1 MSFTKYLPD
10 RFTCLLMGAVIVAS
24 FFPARGSV
32 SEVLSYLASGV
43 IFLLFFLHGIKLSR
57 PAIWEGIGHWRLH
70 LLVTAMTFAFFPVVG
85 WALQPVLEPA
95 FGHELYMGVLFLCAV
110 PATVQSAITL
120 TALAKGNMPAAIC
133 SASGSTLMGILLTPL
148 LVGVLMRIQVAS
160 GSEGMLHS
168 IGKIAVQ
175 LFLPFLLGHLLRP
188 WLAPVLQKHAK
199 PVKALDQSAILLVV
213 YSAFSGAVLGG
224 IWDKVP
230 LPNLLML
237 IALCAVILALSMGMC
252 VLASRRLGFSTED
265 EVAVLF
271 CGAQKSLVSG
281 VPMAK
286 VMFAAPAVG
295 LMILPLMIYHPM
307 QLMVSAVVAGRY
319 GRRASKP
326 AQP

>member
-1 MSFTKYLPD
+1 MPLTKYVPD
-10 RFTCLLMGAVIVAS
+10 RFTCLLMATVMVAS
-24 FFPARGSV
+24 FLPARGAV

-70 LLVTAMTFAFFPVVG
+70 LLVTAMTFAFFPLLG
-85 WALQPVLEPA
+85 WALQPVLEPVL
-95 FGHELYMGVLFLCAV
+95 GHELYKGVLFLCAV

-120 TALAKGNMPAAIC
+120 TALARGNMPAAIC
-133 SASGSTLMGILLTPL
+133 SASGSTLMGILFTPL
-148 LVGVLMRIQVAS
+148 LVGLLMHIQVSS
-160 GSEGMLHS
+160 GSGGLLQS

-188 WLAPVLQKHAK
+188 WLAPFVQKHAK
-199 PVKALDQSAILLVV
+199 RVKALDQGAILLVV
-213 YSAFSGAVLGG
+213 YSAFSGAVLAG

-237 IALCAVILALSMGMC
+237 LALCALILALSMGMC

-265 EVAVLF
+265 EVAILF

-319 GRRASKP
+319 GRRASAP
-326 AQP
+326 EQP

>member
-1 MSFTKYLPD
+1 MSLSKYLPD
-10 RFTCLLMGAVIVAS
+10 RFTCLLMATVVVAS
-24 FFPARGSV
+24 FLPARGGV
-32 SEVLSYLASGV
+32 SEVLSQLASGV

-70 LLVTAMTFAFFPVVG
+70 LLVTAMTFAFFPLLG
-85 WALQPVLEPA
+85 WALQPLLEPVL
-95 FGHELYMGVLFLCAV
+95 GQELYKGVLFLCAV

-120 TALAKGNMPAAIC
+120 TALGKGNMPAAIC
-133 SASGSTLMGILLTPL
+133 SASGSTLLGILFTPL
-148 LVGVLMRIQVAS
+148 LVGLLMHMQVSS
-160 GSEGMLHS
+160 GSDGLLQS

-188 WLAPVLQKHAK
+188 WLAPFVQKHAQR
-199 PVKALDQSAILLVV
+199 VKALDQGAILLVV
-213 YSAFSGAVLGG
+213 YSAFSGAVLAG

-230 LPNLLML
+230 LPKLLML
-237 IALCAVILALSMGMC
+237 LALCAIILALSMGMC

-265 EVAVLF
+265 EVAILF

-295 LMILPLMIYHPM
+295 LVILPLMIYHPM

-319 GRRASKP
+319 GRRANAAAP
-326 AQP
+326 A